1 MERYKVFLSPKAHR
15 DLDKIYAYIADSL
28 LEPDT
33 ALALVERIEGGIL
46 SLDTLPYRCPERK
59 TGAYANVGYR
69 QLFVANYTV
78 VYRIDEQNKR
88 IVVVTVRY
96 SKSQF

>member
-33 ALALVERIEGGIL
+33 ALALVERIEDGIL
-46 SLDTLPYRCPERK
+46 SLDTLPL
-59 TGAYANVGYR
+59 GVVNVHTEPISTNIITNI
-69 QLFVANYTV
+69 LS
-78 VYRIDEQNKR
+78 K
-88 IVVVTVRY
+88 IV
-96 SKSQF
+96 SQ

>member
-1 MERYKVFLSPKAHR
+1 MERYKVFLSSKAHR

-33 ALALVERIEGGIL
+33 ALALVERIEGEIL

-59 TGAYANVGYR
+59 TGAYANMGYR
-69 QLFVANYTV
+69 QLFVENYTV

>member
-1 MERYKVFLSPKAHR
+1 MERYKVFLSPNAHR

-33 ALALVERIEGGIL
+33 ALALVERIEGEIL

-59 TGAYANVGYR
+59 TGTYANMGYR
-69 QLFVANYTV
+69 QLFVENYTV

>member
-1 MERYKVFLSPKAHR
+1 MERYKVFLSPKAHQ

-28 LEPDT
+28 LEPET

-59 TGAYANVGYR
+59 TGAYANMGYR
-69 QLFVANYTV
+69 QLFVENYTV

>member
-33 ALALVERIEGGIL
+33 ALALVERIEGEIL

-59 TGAYANVGYR
+59 TGAYANMGYR
-69 QLFVANYTV
+69 QLFVENYTV

>member
-59 TGAYANVGYR
+59 TGAYANMGYR
-69 QLFVANYTV
+69 QLFVENYTV

>member
-1 MERYKVFLSPKAHR
+1 MEQYKVFLSPKAQR
-15 DLDKIYAYIADSL
+15 DLDQIYTYIAGSL

-33 ALALVERIEGGIL
+33 ALSLVGRIEDGIL

-59 TGAYANVGYR
+59 TGAYANIGYR
-69 QLFVANYTV
+69 QLFVENYTV
-78 VYRIDEQNKR
+78 VYRIDESKKQ
-88 IVVVTVRY
+88 IVVLTVRY

>member
-59 TGAYANVGYR
+59 QALMPIWAIGSF
-69 QLFVANYTV
+69 L
-78 VYRIDEQNKR
+78 
-88 IVVVTVRY
+88 
-96 SKSQF
+96 